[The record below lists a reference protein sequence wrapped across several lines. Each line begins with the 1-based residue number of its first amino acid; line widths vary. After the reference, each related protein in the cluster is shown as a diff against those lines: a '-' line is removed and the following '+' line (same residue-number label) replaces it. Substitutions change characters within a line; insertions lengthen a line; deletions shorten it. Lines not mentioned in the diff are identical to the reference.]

1 MKSIVCLGVTNKPI
15 MLSVF
20 APDKHLNEGAMPN
33 INYRL
38 CLFQIRDIK
47 DDVDYY
53 IDNCME
59 PDFTENDMIY
69 DDIDGLEEMLLEV
82 RCIPHNLTPGLV
94 GFYTASFLLYLSK
107 RSSLNLKN
115 LA

>member
-1 MKSIVCLGVTNKPI
+1 MAKSY
-15 MLSVF
+15 
-20 APDKHLNEGAMPN
+20 
-33 INYRL
+33 YRRR
-38 CLFQIRDIK
+38 LFQIRDIK

-82 RCIPHNLTPGLV
+82 RCIPHNLTPGPV

-107 RSSLNLKN
+107 RFSLNLKN